1 MNKLSTSYSGGKKV
15 LLKGNVV
22 VSDIS
27 EEHAVDN
34 FVAFLEQINKASSGS
49 TVVLIAHKGDGF
61 DFPVLVN
68 SSAKYS
74 LLQRV
79 EDLGVLFFD
88 SLKVLT
94 SLNEFKR
101 KGKESRS
108 LSLLTLYKGEVCQ
121 VSEVLL
127 AVIPGENFVK
137 YGNLCTV
144 GEVENDISKRSVI
157 RRTVISFQDL
167 PISKGIKEKLTK
179 EGIGLQQPNEV
190 FAKHGTRGL

>member
-68 SSAKYS
+68 SLAK
-74 LLQRV
+74 
-79 EDLGVLFFD
+79 
-88 SLKVLT
+88 
-94 SLNEFKR
+94 
-101 KGKESRS
+101 
-108 LSLLTLYKGEVCQ
+108 
-121 VSEVLL
+121 
-127 AVIPGENFVK
+127 
-137 YGNLCTV
+137 
-144 GEVENDISKRSVI
+144 
-157 RRTVISFQDL
+157 
-167 PISKGIKEKLTK
+167 
-179 EGIGLQQPNEV
+179 
-190 FAKHGTRGL
+190 